1 MIIKRVNIIAFGGLK
16 DKVISFDNGINV
28 IYGEN
33 EAGKST
39 IQAFI
44 KIWLYGMSSYKGK
57 DYKQNERL

>member
-1 MIIKRVNIIAFGGLK
+1 MIIKKVNIIVFGGLK
-16 DKVISFDNGINV
+16 DKIINFDNGMNI

-44 KIWLYGMSSYKGK
+44 KIWLYGMANYKGK
-57 DYKQNERL
+57 DYKQND